1 MDDQFIT
8 RNTLLQRVLGPDG
21 DDAWKEFV
29 SYYES
34 FIFMLLRGMN
44 VPAADCEDIAQNVQV
59 RIWQNLEKY
68 QASRAKFRTWL
79 TTIIRN
85 ECYTYYDQWRR
96 LNRKHEALKNDIN
109 PGWLADE
116 AFEQLVE
123 REWSVYVT
131 NLAMQRVEKQFAG
144 NAIEVF
150 KLTLDGLDAHVIA
163 ERLDIVV
170 STVYALRNR
179 VKQKLVEEVKR
190 LRQELER

>member
-1 MDDQFIT
+1 M
-8 RNTLLQRVLGPDG
+8 
-21 DDAWKEFV
+21 
-29 SYYES
+29 
-34 FIFMLLRGMN
+34 
-44 VPAADCEDIAQNVQV
+44 
-59 RIWQNLEKY
+59 
-68 QASRAKFRTWL
+68 
-79 TTIIRN
+79 
-85 ECYTYYDQWRR
+85 
-96 LNRKHEALKNDIN
+96 
-109 PGWLADE
+109 ADE